1 MIYSNNVRLQEI
13 KEKYRLSKIEMA
25 ENEIKLYLIDYPND
39 DYAKSLYAD
48 ILRVRG
54 KYEEAVNIYQE
65 ILINAKSKKA
75 IGNSYVGLAKMEM
88 INKNYD
94 EAKKYASMAIEND
107 FEFSGNFLLHRI
119 YVSNNEPYKALEVLN
134 FKDEEINKRY
144 NDLIRINRAR
154 VYIDVGNIDA
164 AKKELKQIN
173 PSFNE
178 YKKQKYYC
186 LARIEMANSNY
197 DKANDYIDSALNLDN
212 RKNKLHLQLLLT
224 KANILTRL
232 NRGYEALTICKDII
246 KLSDGTKQRAYITM
260 GDIYMSQK
268 DEKTAYSYYSK
279 IDDPSIIPY
288 ADLKL
293 GALYI
298 QKFDYEKAY
307 EYLSKI
313 DITQDE
319 KIKNEVYYYLSLIE
333 FKLGY
338 YDKSIKLIDKV
349 NKDFMDV
356 REINSLN
363 RMKVYSM
370 VKEGIPF
377 HRDNYT
383 YTEKQILNYDEELAI
398 NHIFNKHVDN
408 DFSSRFSE
416 TIDVR
421 ELFNNIGDKLD
432 QKYKYGSYDMDLYII
447 PYPRIGYSPV
457 HNKMINELEVI
468 TLPDSK
474 QILSMFPVYYES
486 DKGFC
491 MEGEAL
497 DEYSNNKNKTKRL
510 SAIEKFNKRYGKK

>member
-178 YKKQKYYC
+178 YKKQKY
-186 LARIEMANSNY
+186 
-197 DKANDYIDSALNLDN
+197 
-212 RKNKLHLQLLLT
+212 
-224 KANILTRL
+224 
-232 NRGYEALTICKDII
+232 
-246 KLSDGTKQRAYITM
+246 
-260 GDIYMSQK
+260 
-268 DEKTAYSYYSK
+268 
-279 IDDPSIIPY
+279 
-288 ADLKL
+288 
-293 GALYI
+293 
-298 QKFDYEKAY
+298 
-307 EYLSKI
+307 
-313 DITQDE
+313 
-319 KIKNEVYYYLSLIE
+319 
-333 FKLGY
+333 
-338 YDKSIKLIDKV
+338 
-349 NKDFMDV
+349 
-356 REINSLN
+356 
-363 RMKVYSM
+363 
-370 VKEGIPF
+370 
-377 HRDNYT
+377 
-383 YTEKQILNYDEELAI
+383 
-398 NHIFNKHVDN
+398 
-408 DFSSRFSE
+408 
-416 TIDVR
+416 
-421 ELFNNIGDKLD
+421 
-432 QKYKYGSYDMDLYII
+432 
-447 PYPRIGYSPV
+447 
-457 HNKMINELEVI
+457 
-468 TLPDSK
+468 
-474 QILSMFPVYYES
+474 
-486 DKGFC
+486 
-491 MEGEAL
+491 
-497 DEYSNNKNKTKRL
+497 
-510 SAIEKFNKRYGKK
+510 

>member
-212 RKNKLHLQLLLT
+212 RKNKLYLQLLFT
-224 KANILTRL
+224 KANILTKL

-246 KLSDGTKQRAYITM
+246 KLSDGTKQRTYITM
-260 GDIYMSQK
+260 GDIYKSQK
-268 DEKTAYSYYSK
+268 DEKMAYSYYSK
-279 IDDPSIIPY
+279 VDDPSVIPY
-288 ADLKL
+288 ANLKL